1 MKESKSFKKIVM
13 LLFTVSLAIFLLAGC
28 QKNSASASN
37 GSSNSS
43 KKFDVSQMKQKYQ
56 EKLKDLVS
64 KGTINQTQSDKI
76 LTTLTT
82 RKRGNGG
89 QHNRGGQNKDNQ
101 NNTNGNRQNFNP
113 LNKLVQDGTITQDQ
127 ANTVWQELHGSF
139 SKNNNSNNQ

>member
-1 MKESKSFKKIVM
+1 M
-13 LLFTVSLAIFLLAGC
+13 LLFTASLALFLLAGC
-28 QKNSASASN
+28 QKNSASAS
-37 GSSNSS
+37 SRS

-82 RKRGNGG
+82 KKQGNGR
-89 QHNRGGQNKDNQ
+89 QHNGGGQNKDNQ
-101 NNTNGNRQNFNP
+101 GTNKGNRQNFNP

-127 ANTVWQELHGSF
+127 ANTVWQALRGSF
-139 SKNNNSNNQ
+139 SRNNNSNNQ